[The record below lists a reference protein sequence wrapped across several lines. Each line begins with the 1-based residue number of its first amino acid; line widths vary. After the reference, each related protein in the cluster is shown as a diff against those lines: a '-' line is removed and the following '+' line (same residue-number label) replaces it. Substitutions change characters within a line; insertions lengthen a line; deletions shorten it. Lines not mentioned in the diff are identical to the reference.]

1 MADRFW
7 VGGTGTWDTTNTA
20 NWSATS
26 GGASGASVPVA
37 VDIAIIDANS
47 GGGTITLAQ
56 DTTLQILRTAGFTG
70 TLDFSTFKFTL
81 TASGTTIFTG
91 STTATYA
98 GRKLIELSY
107 AGAVGTRTVGTVGFT
122 EANAIDFTFTA
133 GGDVAGT
140 LSLGVVRNL
149 TYGPAFTGS
158 MASTAATIFG
168 DLTLNSGMTVAAS
181 GNMLTFGSTSGTER
195 AITSAGRTI
204 DRPITFN
211 GVGGTWRCAD
221 ALTQGSTRSVT
232 LTSGNLLLKEGVT
245 STFGGMSAG
254 AGTQRVLASGV
265 PGTAATLSIAAGTA
279 TMNNTTITDI
289 TATGGAVFSAFVTNG
304 NINNGGNSGWDFNA
318 QLGLYIFSRRKNRR
332 VMPA

>member
-1 MADRFW
+1 MPDRFW
-7 VGGTGTWDTTNTA
+7 VGGTGTWSAANTA
-20 NWSATS
+20 NWSTTS
-26 GGASGASVPVA
+26 GGAGGASVPVA

-56 DTTLQILRTAGFTG
+56 DTTLQILRTEGFTC
-70 TLDFSTFKFTL
+70 TLDFANCKFGL
-81 TASGTTIFTG
+81 TSSCTTIFTG
-91 STTATYA
+91 STAATYA

-122 EANAIDFTFTA
+122 EANALDVTFTA

-158 MASTAATIFG
+158 MAGTAATIFG
-168 DLTLNSGMTVAAS
+168 DLTLNSSMTVAAS
-181 GNMLTFGSTSGTER
+181 GNMLTFGSTGGTER

-232 LTSGNLLLKEGVT
+232 LTNGALLLKEGVT
-245 STFGGMSAG
+245 TTFGGMSAAAG
-254 AGTQRVLASGV
+254 AQRALRSGL

-279 TMNNTTITDI
+279 TLNNTTISDI
-289 TATGGAVFSAFVTNG
+289 VATGGAAVAAAGRGVPRLRHKR
-304 NINNGGNSGWDFNA
+304 
-318 QLGLYIFSRRKNRR
+318 QHQ
-332 VMPA
+332 